1 MGEGEIRLIAAI
13 DGIEEYLALFSGCH
27 DFTLVG
33 CSGLPIYL
41 NRVVGEHRCGVK
53 RGFVSMVDIGLIIKD
68 GDCTTEVCKYD
79 LVFGEW
85 VVVIVE
91 DVVPFNKGGP
101 MVVLC

>member
-1 MGEGEIRLIAAI
+1 M
-13 DGIEEYLALFSGCH
+13 
-27 DFTLVG
+27 
-33 CSGLPIYL
+33 
-41 NRVVGEHRCGVK
+41 K
-53 RGFVSMVDIGLIIKD
+53 RGLVSKVDIGLIIKD